1 VYRSYCLISISAPIW
16 QAKQICSFFL
26 WKFLFPLT
34 RDHSNTFQLITAH
47 SSLIT
52 VLQSQLTVHKSR
64 FTDSSSQFTDHRS
77 PFTDLLSVVTKERRL
92 INFFKHPPAPLES
105 VLSSSFNIS
114 HPKRRPNKKCFSSF
128 HMENGNIRTS

>member
-1 VYRSYCLISISAPIW
+1 LASETDMLFFSVEIFIPFNTRSLKHFS
-16 QAKQICSFFL
+16 
-26 WKFLFPLT
+26 T
-34 RDHSNTFQLITAH
+34 HN
-47 SSLIT
+47 
-52 VLQSQLTVHKSR
+52 
-64 FTDSSSQFTDHRS
+64 SSQFTDHRS